1 MAKLK
6 ALHQIER
13 RNNRG
18 ELESIPAGKPFE
30 ADGDELDYYLRTRAA
45 MRVSGTSKAGASEN
59 GEPDKDLGKMN
70 KTQLV
75 ALATQLELHEP
86 ESLTVAQL
94 KTAIAEEQAK
104 RAAAGSA
111 DTDLLS

>member
-13 RNNRG
+13 RDSKG
-18 ELESIPAGKPFE
+18 QLEAIPAGKTFE
-30 ADGDELDYYLRTRAA
+30 AEGAELDYYLHTRAA
-45 MRVSGTSKAGASEN
+45 MRAGTSKADATEAD
-59 GEPDKDLGKMN
+59 PDKDVSKMN

-104 RAAAGSA
+104 RAIAT
-111 DTDLLS
+111 DTDPLS

>member
-13 RNNRG
+13 RNGRG
-18 ELESIPAGKPFE
+18 ELESIAAGKPFE
-30 ADGDELDYYLRTRAA
+30 AEGDELDYYLRTRAA
-45 MRVSGTSKAGASEN
+45 VRVAGTSKVSTEGD
-59 GEPDKDLGKMN
+59 PDKDVAKMN

-104 RAAAGSA
+104 RAAAVNT
-111 DTDLLS
+111 DTDPLS